1 MASLVAD
8 YTSSDDESTAVAPT
22 AAVST
27 TTRPSAD
34 DEDLDDEAAEEKA
47 RGDLFGLTDAQ
58 VVERSDAVVGHL
70 GAAAGDGVSAAPDV
84 LAEDP
89 NAPTTMITRPTD
101 KVMNVNLTYDDM
113 MRPTLGPENPY
124 DTRKNKGMNSVAGHV
139 EEQSMDASTFLQQ
152 HRTFSVHGYALNPS
166 ALTEFIPQ
174 DQIVGDMT
182 AASSHN
188 FAMIDNLKGTH
199 ASRRE
204 LKRRRQATGD
214 PSVVDGEGAYVG
226 PWGAWQG
233 DEDVNVEL
241 EEDMDEWRAEKRRRD
256 DESAAAKERLK
267 KAGEE
272 KSIFHGKSLTD
283 YAGRTYMHIPT
294 DLGIN
299 LRPSEETPAPESF
312 IPQACT
318 HTWTGHTKAV
328 SAIRLFPQSGHLLLS
343 GSMDTKVKLWDVYHE
358 GNCLRT
364 FMGHTKAIKDVNFN
378 NDGTRFLSASYDRQ
392 IKLWDTETGQCIQA
406 FSNGKIPNVV
416 KFNPDEDKQHVFLA
430 GMSDKKIIQYDL
442 RTREIVQEYDQHLGP
457 VNTITFVDEN
467 RRFVTTSDDKTI
479 RAWDY
484 DIPVVIKYIAEPYMH
499 SMPAVTLHPNN
510 KWFAAQSLDNQIL
523 IYSTDGFR
531 QNRKKRFAGHT
542 VAGYA
547 CAIGF
552 SPDGRFISSGDG
564 EGNVVFWDW
573 KNGKILKR
581 LRAHKQVVIDH
592 VWLPHQH
599 SKLITASWDGLIKLW
614 E

>member
-1 MASLVAD
+1 MNMSLRMKQ
-8 YTSSDDESTAVAPT
+8 T
-22 AAVST
+22 AAKT
-27 TTRPSAD
+27 
-34 DEDLDDEAAEEKA
+34 L
-47 RGDLFGLTDAQ
+47 
-58 VVERSDAVVGHL
+58 
-70 GAAAGDGVSAAPDV
+70 
-84 LAEDP
+84 
-89 NAPTTMITRPTD
+89 PT
-101 KVMNVNLTYDDM
+101 
-113 MRPTLGPENPY
+113 
-124 DTRKNKGMNSVAGHV
+124 GHV

-152 HRTFSVHGYALNPS
+152 QRTFSVHGYALNPS

-174 DQIVGDMT
+174 DQIVGDVQ

-299 LRPSEETPAPESF
+299 LRPSEDTPAPESF

-343 GSMDTKVKLWDVYHE
+343 GSMDTKIKVRTHIVRVP
-358 GNCLRT
+358 CLI
-364 FMGHTKAIKDVNFN
+364 ANA
-378 NDGTRFLSASYDRQ
+378 LS
-392 IKLWDTETGQCIQA
+392 
-406 FSNGKIPNVV
+406 F
-416 KFNPDEDKQHVFLA
+416 
-430 GMSDKKIIQYDL
+430 
-442 RTREIVQEYDQHLGP
+442 
-457 VNTITFVDEN
+457 
-467 RRFVTTSDDKTI
+467 
-479 RAWDY
+479 
-484 DIPVVIKYIAEPYMH
+484 
-499 SMPAVTLHPNN
+499 
-510 KWFAAQSLDNQIL
+510 
-523 IYSTDGFR
+523 
-531 QNRKKRFAGHT
+531 
-542 VAGYA
+542 
-547 CAIGF
+547 
-552 SPDGRFISSGDG
+552 
-564 EGNVVFWDW
+564 
-573 KNGKILKR
+573 
-581 LRAHKQVVIDH
+581 
-592 VWLPHQH
+592 
-599 SKLITASWDGLIKLW
+599 
-614 E
+614 